1 MKGHSDDK
9 KASLSSLRYAKNSQ
23 FNFQKALKELLQKI
37 VVGLREECHLRA
49 LDTKEKFWFH
59 LDISFL
65 PSSN

>member
-65 PSSN
+65 LSSN